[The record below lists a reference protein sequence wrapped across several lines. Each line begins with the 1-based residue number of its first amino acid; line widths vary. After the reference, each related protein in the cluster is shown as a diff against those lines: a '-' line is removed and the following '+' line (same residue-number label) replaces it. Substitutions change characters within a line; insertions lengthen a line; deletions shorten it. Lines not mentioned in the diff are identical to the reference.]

1 VPSKLA
7 RPPAT
12 YGHARGSQ
20 DAPSNLNLLVDA
32 DQGGAEYDV
41 DSMEQRRQMGLAG
54 TIAVVTGESIAL
66 GIFLTAAAMA
76 KSLGSPALL
85 ASVWCGMG
93 LIAMCGALCYSELA
107 VRFPH
112 AGGEYVYL
120 REGYGGRVAFLY
132 GWMSA
137 TVMDPGLAAALAMG
151 SAPYIYSLTG
161 TTTPH
166 GRLWVPSLILIG
178 LGAVNYLGTHMGRRV
193 MATANLLKIGVLL
206 CLVAWAWIS
215 GHSSVE
221 NVLPLVH
228 RRPGSEPVFAAV
240 AGATVSAF
248 FCFGGWWEA
257 GKIAG
262 EVRNPRRTLPLAF
275 TCGVLIVTVVYLLV
289 SFAFLSVVPL
299 SRIVSNTAFVAQFG
313 QALFGSLGGR
323 VLSGCVLLS
332 VLGGMMALTM
342 AAPRVYY
349 AMARDGAFFSAFGR
363 LHPRFG
369 TPANAV
375 LLQTGLALIVLCFGA
390 FDRIL
395 SFIIF
400 SAICFLAL
408 SAASLFRLK
417 EPVRRWW
424 YPSAPGVFLLG
435 CIVINFL
442 ILMHDPIPA
451 LVGLVAVLCGDPIR
465 RFFFS
470 PQLALAT
477 TIPEET
483 LS

>member
-1 VPSKLA
+1 
-7 RPPAT
+7 
-12 YGHARGSQ
+12 
-20 DAPSNLNLLVDA
+20 
-32 DQGGAEYDV
+32 
-41 DSMEQRRQMGLAG
+41 MEQQRQMGLAG

-66 GIFLTAAAMA
+66 GIFLTPAAMA
-76 KSLGSPALL
+76 KSLGSPVLL
-85 ASVWCGMG
+85 AAVWCGMG

-137 TVMDPGLAAALAMG
+137 FVMDPGLAAALAMG
-151 SAPYIYSLTG
+151 AAPYIFSLTG
-161 TTTPH
+161 VSQH
-166 GRLWVPSLILIG
+166 VRLWVPALILIG
-178 LGAVNYLGTHMGRRV
+178 LGVINYVGTRLSRRV

-215 GHSSVE
+215 GHSTV
-221 NVLPLVH
+221 NNMLPLVQ
-228 RRPGSEPVFAAV
+228 RRAGSEPIFAAI

-248 FCFGGWWEA
+248 FSFGGWWEA

-262 EVRNPRRTLPLAF
+262 EVRNPRRNLPLAF
-275 TCGVLIVTVVYLLV
+275 TCGVLLVTAVYLLV

-299 SRIVSNTAFVAQFG
+299 DRIVSNTAFVAQFG
-313 QALFGSLGGR
+313 EALFGSLGGR

-332 VLGGMMALTM
+332 VLGGLMALTM
-342 AAPRVYY
+342 AAPRVYF
-349 AMARDGAFFSAFGR
+349 AMARDGAFFSAFER

-424 YPSAPGVFLLG
+424 YPAAPVLFLLG
-435 CIVINFL
+435 CTVINLL

-451 LVGLVAVLCGDPIR
+451 LIGLIAVLCGDPVR

-470 PQLALAT
+470 HQLAAAA
-477 TIPEET
+477 PVAEQT

>member
-1 VPSKLA
+1 
-7 RPPAT
+7 
-12 YGHARGSQ
+12 
-20 DAPSNLNLLVDA
+20 
-32 DQGGAEYDV
+32 
-41 DSMEQRRQMGLAG
+41 
-54 TIAVVTGESIAL
+54 
-66 GIFLTAAAMA
+66 
-76 KSLGSPALL
+76 
-85 ASVWCGMG
+85 MG

-137 TVMDPGLAAALAMG
+137 FVMDPGLAAALAMG
-151 SAPYIYSLTG
+151 AAPYIFSLTG
-161 TTTPH
+161 VSQH
-166 GRLWVPSLILIG
+166 VRLWVPASILIG
-178 LGAVNYLGTHMGRRV
+178 LGVINYVGTRLSRRV

-215 GHSSVE
+215 GHSTV
-221 NVLPLVH
+221 NNMLPLVQ
-228 RRPGSEPVFAAV
+228 RRAGSEPIFAAI

-248 FCFGGWWEA
+248 FSFGRWWEA

-262 EVRNPRRTLPLAF
+262 EVRNPRRNLPLAF
-275 TCGVLIVTVVYLLV
+275 TCGVLLVTAVYLLV

-299 SRIVSNTAFVAQFG
+299 DRIVSNTAFVAQFG
-313 QALFGSLGGR
+313 EALFGSLGGR

-332 VLGGMMALTM
+332 VLGGLMALTM
-342 AAPRVYY
+342 AAPRVYF
-349 AMARDGAFFSAFGR
+349 AMARDGAFFSAFER

-424 YPSAPGVFLLG
+424 YPAAPVLFLLG
-435 CIVINFL
+435 CTVINLL

-451 LVGLVAVLCGDPIR
+451 LIGLIAVLCGDPVR

-470 PQLALAT
+470 HQLAAAA
-477 TIPEET
+477 PVAEQT

>member
-1 VPSKLA
+1 
-7 RPPAT
+7 
-12 YGHARGSQ
+12 
-20 DAPSNLNLLVDA
+20 
-32 DQGGAEYDV
+32 
-41 DSMEQRRQMGLAG
+41 MEQRRQMGLTG
-54 TIAVVTGESIAL
+54 TIAVVMGESIAL
-66 GIFLTAAAMA
+66 GIFLTPAAMA

-85 ASVWCGMG
+85 AAVWCGMG
-93 LIAMCGALCYSELA
+93 LVALCGALCYSELA

-137 TVMDPGLAAALAMG
+137 AVMDPGLAAALAMG
-151 SAPYIYSLTG
+151 TAPYIFSMLG
-161 TTTPH
+161 ISQQV
-166 GRLWVPSLILIG
+166 RLWVPALILLG
-178 LGAVNYLGTHMGRRV
+178 LAAINYVGTRLSRRA

-206 CLVAWAWIS
+206 CLVAWAWLS
-215 GHSSVE
+215 GHSTVD
-221 NVLPLVH
+221 NMLPLVQ
-228 RRPGSEPVFAAV
+228 RRAGSEPIFAAV

-248 FCFGGWWEA
+248 FSFGGWWEA

-262 EVRNPRRTLPLAF
+262 EVRNPLRNLPLAF
-275 TCGVLIVTVVYLLV
+275 TCGVLLVTAVYLLV

-299 SRIVSNTAFVAQFG
+299 DRIVSNTAFVAQFG
-313 QALFGSLGGR
+313 EALFGSMGGR

-332 VLGGMMALTM
+332 VLGGMMAMTM

-349 AMARDGAFFSAFGR
+349 AMARDGAFFSVFGR

-375 LLQTGLALIVLCFGA
+375 LLQTGLALLVLCFGA

-417 EPVRRWW
+417 EPVLRWW
-424 YPSAPGVFLLG
+424 YPAAPVLFLTG
-435 CIVINFL
+435 CGVINLL
-442 ILMHDPIPA
+442 ILMHDPLPA
-451 LVGLVAVLCGDPIR
+451 LLGLIAVLCGDPVR
-465 RFFFS
+465 RLFF
-470 PQLALAT
+470 PAPRAAAVP
-477 TIPEET
+477 IPEQT
-483 LS
+483 LL

>member
-1 VPSKLA
+1 
-7 RPPAT
+7 
-12 YGHARGSQ
+12 
-20 DAPSNLNLLVDA
+20 
-32 DQGGAEYDV
+32 
-41 DSMEQRRQMGLAG
+41 MEQRRQMGLTG
-54 TIAVVTGESIAL
+54 TIAVVMGESIAL
-66 GIFLTAAAMA
+66 GIFLTPAAMA
-76 KSLGSPALL
+76 KSLGSPMLL
-85 ASVWCGMG
+85 AAVWCGMG
-93 LIAMCGALCYSELA
+93 LIALCGALCYSELA

-137 TVMDPGLAAALAMG
+137 AVMDPGLAAALAMG
-151 SAPYIYSLTG
+151 ATPYIFSMLG
-161 TTTPH
+161 MSQQV
-166 GRLWVPSLILIG
+166 RLWVPALILIG
-178 LGAVNYLGTHMGRRV
+178 LAANNYLGTRLSRRA

-215 GHSSVE
+215 GHSTVA
-221 NVLPLVH
+221 NILPLVH
-228 RRPGSEPVFAAV
+228 RRAGSEPIFAAV

-248 FCFGGWWEA
+248 FSFGGWWEA

-262 EVRNPRRTLPLAF
+262 EVRNPRRNLPLAF
-275 TCGVLIVTVVYLLV
+275 TCGVLLVTAVYLLV

-299 SRIVSNTAFVAQFG
+299 DRIVSNTAFVAQFG
-313 QALFGSLGGR
+313 EALFGSLGGR

-332 VLGGMMALTM
+332 VLGGMMAMTM

-349 AMARDGAFFSAFGR
+349 AMAKDGAFFSIFGR

-375 LLQTGLALIVLCFGA
+375 LLQTGLALLVLCFGA

-424 YPSAPGVFLLG
+424 YPVAPILFLSG
-435 CIVINFL
+435 CGVINLL

-451 LVGLVAVLCGDPIR
+451 LLGLLAVLCGDPVR
-465 RFFFS
+465 HFVVSSSR
-470 PQLALAT
+470 PAVT
-477 TIPEET
+477 PIPEQN
-483 LS
+483 LL

>member
-1 VPSKLA
+1 
-7 RPPAT
+7 
-12 YGHARGSQ
+12 
-20 DAPSNLNLLVDA
+20 
-32 DQGGAEYDV
+32 
-41 DSMEQRRQMGLAG
+41 MEQRRQMGLTG
-54 TIAVVTGESIAL
+54 TIAVVMGESIAL
-66 GIFLTAAAMA
+66 GIFLTPAAMA
-76 KSLGSPALL
+76 KSLGSPMLL
-85 ASVWCGMG
+85 AAVWCGMG
-93 LIAMCGALCYSELA
+93 LIALCGALCYSELA

-137 TVMDPGLAAALAMG
+137 AVMDPGLAAALAMG
-151 SAPYIYSLTG
+151 ATPYIFSMLG
-161 TTTPH
+161 MSQQV
-166 GRLWVPSLILIG
+166 RLWVPALILIG
-178 LGAVNYLGTHMGRRV
+178 LAANNCLGTRLSRRA

-215 GHSSVE
+215 GHSTVA
-221 NVLPLVH
+221 NILPLVH
-228 RRPGSEPVFAAV
+228 RRAGSEPIFAAV

-248 FCFGGWWEA
+248 FSFGGWWEA

-262 EVRNPRRTLPLAF
+262 EVRNPRRNLPLAF
-275 TCGVLIVTVVYLLV
+275 TFGVLLVTAVYLLV

-299 SRIVSNTAFVAQFG
+299 DRIVSNTAFVAQFG
-313 QALFGSLGGR
+313 EALFGSLGGR

-332 VLGGMMALTM
+332 VLGGMMAMTM

-349 AMARDGAFFSAFGR
+349 AMAKDGAFFSIFGR

-375 LLQTGLALIVLCFGA
+375 LLQTGLALLVLCFGA

-424 YPSAPGVFLLG
+424 YPVAPILFLSGCGVIDL
-435 CIVINFL
+435 L

-451 LVGLVAVLCGDPIR
+451 LLGLLAVLCGDPVR
-465 RFFFS
+465 HFVVSSSR
-470 PQLALAT
+470 PAVT
-477 TIPEET
+477 PIPEQN
-483 LS
+483 LL